1 MKTINNFKLWFG
13 KKQFC
18 PTLKDLE
25 NEELGE
31 LAKKLKGDSEKE
43 TLTNILEWQHRNVQY
58 WMERGILE
66 IPWLFLTPFYFIL
79 SIIAAT
85 FVLAL
90 FYLISLP
97 FLGPVWSAYIGL
109 AAFLIFIF
117 WLLLQSTLIKVIFTL
132 LFSFPAFVI
141 IKLSILQSLSNA
153 SFINLGLILML
164 SNGVLFGAS
173 LLTIIYLVASYL
185 PIFRGESGKSKIHK
199 LVEILSDTFKI
210 SLSVERILKYRLAIC
225 RDYAK
230 LTSSILFRLNLDF
243 EVYFITIPRHVAAAI
258 KVNDAYYVLDQ
269 RLPIMTI
276 DRWLIRW
283 NQKKAEIFVSKVLRD
298 SNGIPINVDFSEYE
312 KIDGMLKTEPP
323 EIDTEKLTEEIT
335 NILGTKPGLNKA
347 KPDFEIPL
355 KNLAIYYSNND
366 ITRYSLIRAIKNKLE
381 SDLCGNMSKI
391 SEIRIYRNNTNL
403 VVAVSFQSLYP
414 GLKSKA
420 CM

>member
-1 MKTINNFKLWFG
+1 MKIINNFKLWFG

-43 TLTNILEWQHRNVQY
+43 TLTNILEWQHRNVPY

-97 FLGPVWSAYIGL
+97 FLGPVWSVYIGL

-117 WLLLQSTLIKVIFTL
+117 WSLLQSTLIKVIFTL

-210 SLSVERILKYRLAIC
+210 SLSVEKILKYRLAIC

-230 LTSSILFRLNLDF
+230 LTASVLFRLNLDF

-258 KVNDAYYVLDQ
+258 KVNDTYYVLDQ

-283 NQKKAEIFVSKVLRD
+283 NQKKAEIFVSKVLKD
-298 SNGIPINVDFSEYE
+298 SNGIPISVDFSEYE

-335 NILGTKPGLNKA
+335 NILGIKPGLNKA

-403 VVAVSFQSLYP
+403 IAAVSF
-414 GLKSKA
+414 
-420 CM
+420 